1 MNTPTKAEISAV
13 MSLMGRKARGVK
25 KPISAAESARRSAW
39 MKAMNVARAAARK
52 GAAK

>member
-25 KPISAAESARRSAW
+25 KPISHKEAQRRREV
-39 MKAMNVARAAARK
+39 MTAMNVARAAAK
-52 GAAK
+52 GVAK